1 MHTAHFYQL
10 LQSRSNMRS
19 LTLIL
24 IPLLALPLLGQNE
37 EVPAIPA
44 IPQPPAPVE
53 APIPAKAAAANLGDT
68 LIKESIEQLKLS
80 GDDLADLYR
89 KYTGR
94 RVIVHSAAAAAEFR
108 FVQPASAKD
117 PLTYREA
124 AELLK
129 KAATIESFV
138 FVPAVDGSELDFL
151 TLASAGLKPTT
162 IGVKVYTENDPLPE
176 GDAVISY
183 TMTFS
188 YLKPDEAVRVFQTV
202 VGQYGAFGSIATS
215 GSTVIITENTSLI
228 RKLIDIKKVIDKP
241 SSEVATRFIEVQF
254 ADVTE
259 LATTL
264 NELLGQQNESTNTAG
279 VQRQPL
285 PTEVAAPQNNIPIA
299 NAANA
304 PSASNSVTPVQIIPD
319 ARTNRIFAIGR
330 PVDLIFVEGL
340 VRQFDIKTDQRNF
353 LRRKLKFLSVADF
366 LPIAGDA
373 LTRAFNGTGSA
384 DTAGGG
390 SQTPSS
396 QSSGSG
402 RSNSQNTQN
411 TQNSRSQNSSSLFN
425 GGGSQGSGSFGS
437 GGGGGSSGSRGSS
450 LSAPDASTAPESL
463 LIGRTLLVAD
473 NITNSVVVQGPPTAV
488 EIIENL
494 LDQVDVKADQVMIS
508 TVFGQLTLGNSSKTG
523 VDWLRAYRGNE
534 NGGLAGSS
542 ITGLPV
548 NSVNPTSIVNPITGS
563 AAIPAAGAIP
573 AVAAVIGF
581 PNQTGLSLYGKI
593 GSSLGA
599 YVNLLSS
606 SSDFTVLSR
615 PSIFVKNNQIGT
627 ISSGKR
633 IAIPTNSNSFSAGG
647 VSTNVEYRDVV
658 LKLEVIPLVNSEKEI
673 TLQIALV
680 SDSVGKDTPIA
691 GLGNIPEINT
701 RELLTTVTVPNNQT
715 IILGGLITT
724 NEKESVT
731 GIPLLSDIPG
741 IGRLFS
747 TKTKDMDRD
756 ELMIFIQPSIVNS
769 GNTLDYV
776 QSDMD
781 SRYDVSDPARKF
793 SDGTVLPPLEEID
806 QKGSSANR
814 STPPAAVPVAE
825 QPKEKRSIRPLHRR

>member
-1 MHTAHFYQL
+1 
-10 LQSRSNMRS
+10 
-19 LTLIL
+19 
-24 IPLLALPLLGQNE
+24 LLALPLLGQKE

-44 IPQPPAPVE
+44 IPQTAAPVE

-202 VGQYGAFGSIATS
+202 VGQYGAFGSIAAS

-264 NELLGQQNESTNTAG
+264 NELLGKQNESTNTAG

-390 SQTPSS
+390 TQTPSS

-402 RSNSQNTQN
+402 RSNTQNNQN

-437 GGGGGSSGSRGSS
+437 GGSGGSSGSRGSS
-450 LSAPDASTAPESL
+450 LSAPNANTAPESL

-508 TVFGQLTLGNSSKTG
+508 TVFGQLSLGKSTTTG
-523 VDWLRAYRGNE
+523 IDWLRAYRGNE

-542 ITGLPV
+542 ITGGPV
-548 NSVNPTSIVNPITGS
+548 NSVDPGSIINPITGT
-563 AAIPAAGAIP
+563 AIGSLPS
-573 AVAAVIGF
+573 
-581 PNQTGLSLYGKI
+581 QTGLSLYGKV

-599 YVNLLSS
+599 YVKLLSTS
-606 SSDFTVLSR
+606 SNFTLLSR

-680 SDSVGKDTPIA
+680 SDSVGKSSKIE
-691 GLGNIPEINT
+691 GLGDIPEINT

-715 IILGGLITT
+715 IVLGGLITT
-724 NEKESVT
+724 NDTESVT

-741 IGRLFS
+741 LGRLFS
-747 TKTKDMDRD
+747 TKTKGVDRD

-769 GNTLDYV
+769 GSTLDYV
-776 QSDMD
+776 QAEMD

-793 SDGTVLPPLEEID
+793 SDGSVLPPLEEID
-806 QKGSSANR
+806 EKGSSANR
-814 STPPAAVPVAE
+814 STPPATVPVAE